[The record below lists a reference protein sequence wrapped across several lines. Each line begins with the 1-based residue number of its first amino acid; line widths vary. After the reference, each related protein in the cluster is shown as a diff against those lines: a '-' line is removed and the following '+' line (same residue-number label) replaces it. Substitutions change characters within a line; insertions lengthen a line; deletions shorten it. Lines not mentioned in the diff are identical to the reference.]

1 MKRNILHLIDSFHQ
15 GGTER
20 QAVQLVRLLCNSGR
34 YNVRVACLHRE
45 GMLRDEIEKLDLGEI
60 PEYRLT
66 SFYNRNMLRQLRRFA
81 RFLREHHID
90 VVHTHDFYTN
100 IFGMAGAR
108 LAGTQA
114 RIASR
119 RETNG
124 VRTRSQKIAERAAY
138 KFAGAIVANAEA
150 VRRQLVAE
158 GVPEQKTKVIYN
170 GLDVARVAPQGNLSR
185 GEMLVKLNVPRRGE
199 GRRFITI
206 VANLRLAVKDH
217 PMFLRAAK
225 RVCESVPE
233 ANFLLAGEG
242 DLTGGLQTL
251 AAELG
256 LTEKTFFLGRCENI
270 AELLAVSDVCVLSSK
285 AEGFSNSI
293 LEYMA
298 AARAVVATDV
308 GGAREA
314 IAENETG
321 FLVSS
326 GDDEALAARIV
337 FLLRNRER
345 AREMGER
352 GRQIIEE
359 KFSCEAQL
367 RRTEKLYDQLL
378 AAKHA
383 TTNESIQTAP
393 RESLSK

>member
-1 MKRNILHLIDSFHQ
+1 MKRNVLHLIDSFHQ

-20 QAVQLVRLLCNSGR
+20 QAVQLVRLLSESGR
-34 YNVRVACLHRE
+34 YNVRVACLHKE
-45 GMLRDEIEKLDLGEI
+45 GMLRDEIEKFGLGEI

-66 SFYNRNMLRQLRRFA
+66 SFYNRNMWRQLRRFA
-81 RFLREHHID
+81 RFLREQEID

-100 IFGMAGAR
+100 IFGMAGAK
-108 LAGTQA
+108 LAGTKA

-124 VRTRSQKIAERAAY
+124 VRSRSQKIVERAAY
-138 KFAGAIVANAEA
+138 KFAGAIIANAEA
-150 VRRQLVAE
+150 VRRQLIVE
-158 GVPEQKTKVIYN
+158 GVPERKTKVIYN
-170 GLDVARVAPQGNLSR
+170 GLDVSRVAPQGNLSR
-185 GEMLVKLNVPRRGE
+185 NEMLAKLDLPRAGE
-199 GRRFITI
+199 EQRFVTI

-225 RVCESVPE
+225 RVCESVPQ

-242 DLTGGLQTL
+242 DLTGALQRL
-251 AAELG
+251 AAELS

-337 FLLRNRER
+337 FLLRNTER
-345 AREMGER
+345 AREIGER

-367 RRTEKLYDQLL
+367 RRTEEVYDQLL

-383 TTNESIQTAP
+383 PANESIQAAR
-393 RESLSK
+393 RESLLK

>member
-1 MKRNILHLIDSFHQ
+1 MKRNVLHLIDSFHQ

-20 QAVQLVRLLCNSGR
+20 QAVQLVRLLSESGR
-34 YNVRVACLHRE
+34 YNVRVACLHKE
-45 GMLRDEIEKLDLGEI
+45 GMLRDEIEKLRLGEI

-66 SFYNRNMLRQLRRFA
+66 SFYNQNMLRQLRRFA
-81 RFLREHHID
+81 RFLREQEID

-100 IFGMAGAR
+100 IFGMAGAK
-108 LAGTQA
+108 LAGTKA

-124 VRTRSQKIAERAAY
+124 VRTQSQKFAERTAY
-138 KFAGAIVANAEA
+138 KFAGAIIANAEA
-150 VRRQLVAE
+150 VRRQLIAE
-158 GVPEQKTKVIYN
+158 GVPERKTKVIYN
-170 GLDVARVAPQGNLSR
+170 GLNVARVTPQGNLSR
-185 GEMLVKLNVPRRGE
+185 DEMLLKLNVPHGDE
-199 GRRFITI
+199 GRRFVTI

-225 RVCESVPE
+225 RICESVPE

-242 DLTGGLQTL
+242 DLTGALQRL
-251 AAELG
+251 AAESG
-256 LTEKTFFLGRCENI
+256 LTEKISFLGRCENI

-298 AARAVVATDV
+298 AARPVVATDV

-326 GDDEALAARIV
+326 GDDEALAARII

-345 AREMGER
+345 ARHMGER
-352 GRQIIEE
+352 GQQIIKEN
-359 KFSCEAQL
+359 FSCEAQL
-367 RRTEKLYDQLL
+367 RRAEELYDQLL

-383 TTNESIQTAP
+383 PANESLQATR

>member
-1 MKRNILHLIDSFHQ
+1 M
-15 GGTER
+15 
-20 QAVQLVRLLCNSGR
+20 QLVRLLCESGR
-34 YNVRVACLHRE
+34 YDVRIACLHKE
-45 GMLRDEIEKLDLGEI
+45 GMLRDEIEKLKLGEI
-60 PEYRLT
+60 PEYGLT
-66 SFYNRNMLRQLRRFA
+66 SFYNRNMWRQLRRFA
-81 RFLREHHID
+81 FFLREHEID

-100 IFGMAGAR
+100 IFGMAGAK
-108 LAGTQA
+108 LAGTKA

-124 VRTRSQKIAERAAY
+124 VRTRAQKIAERAAY
-138 KFAGAIVANAEA
+138 KFAGAIIANAEA
-150 VRRQLVAE
+150 VRRQLIAE
-158 GVPEQKTKVIYN
+158 GVPERKTKVIYN

-185 GEMLVKLNVPRRGE
+185 DEMLGKLNVPRSGE
-199 GRRFITI
+199 AQRFVTI

-242 DLTGGLQTL
+242 DLTGTLQAL

-256 LTEKTFFLGRCENI
+256 LTKKTFFLGRCENV

-298 AARAVVATDV
+298 AARPVVATDV

-321 FLVSS
+321 FLVAS
-326 GDDEALAARIV
+326 GDDDALAARIV
-337 FLLRNRER
+337 FLLRNTER
-345 AREMGER
+345 AHEMGER

-359 KFSCEAQL
+359 RFSCEAQL
-367 RRTEKLYDQLL
+367 ALTEELYDQLL
-378 AAKHA
+378 AAKYA
-383 TTNESIQTAP
+383 TANESVQTAP